1 MVSVVILI
9 SFYFLGGAALVLLA
23 LAMMFNAGVILFFKK
38 RHFNKLPTHSIKY
51 LATLIRVAE
60 NIIKI
65 ENPVMQEYQAELKG
79 LTAQVHKL
87 SEKVSFIIPKTVKG
101 DLDFLYEYLNNLF
114 LIEIRNFNA
123 VLRQLK
129 EKQTQLKQLF
139 ILVGELDA
147 LLSIASYRV
156 SLGYYC
162 IPEFI
167 EDNTD
172 RVLELTDVYHPL
184 LKDPV
189 SNSLEIKKRGIIITG
204 SNMAGKSTFL
214 RTIAVNVL
222 LAQTIC
228 TCLAS
233 SYRGNMFRV
242 ITSISRTDNIM
253 EGKRFYFTE
262 AERLLEMVVTVREGL
277 PALCIIDELLS
288 GTNSAERLAAA
299 EGILDYLYRNNVLAI
314 VATHDLELAERLQD
328 SYDTYHFT
336 DSVSKEGLDFDYK
349 LKRGIAVSSNA
360 IRLLEYLGY
369 PEEITEAAL
378 KSMQKFDVKK

>member
-1 MVSVVILI
+1 MKLSSDNILRTPLYDKEKLLKRERIMREFQENQEFRERLGLELLKLKRQHDNSLVELLWSEIPAPSPYGFFFNLLAVVSVVILI

-101 DLDFLYEYLNNLF
+101 DSDFLYEYLNNLF

-204 SNMAGKSTFL
+204 SNMAGKSTFRYNSSL
-214 RTIAVNVL
+214 MSSWSNTYLHMPGQL
-222 LAQTIC
+222 LQ
-228 TCLAS
+228 
-233 SYRGNMFRV
+233 G
-242 ITSISRTDNIM
+242 
-253 EGKRFYFTE
+253 
-262 AERLLEMVVTVREGL
+262 
-277 PALCIIDELLS
+277 
-288 GTNSAERLAAA
+288 
-299 EGILDYLYRNNVLAI
+299 
-314 VATHDLELAERLQD
+314 
-328 SYDTYHFT
+328 
-336 DSVSKEGLDFDYK
+336 
-349 LKRGIAVSSNA
+349 
-360 IRLLEYLGY
+360 
-369 PEEITEAAL
+369 
-378 KSMQKFDVKK
+378 